1 VVVDLD
7 VDLDL
12 DLDFDRATKTRTR
25 TRSRTRTKT
34 KTRSK
39 SRARFLA
46 LALLPLSCSLASP
59 ATEIREALA
68 AAAPLELPAGSARI
82 TLSRAAFHDVEVSPE
97 GGRARVL
104 AVVDADGRVRLD
116 DGREVVLGYVGR
128 EAFEMERCPRARWC
142 PAGSPLPALAGVV
155 AALAAAPRDGW
166 RWPVAWQIRVERE
179 RATVGE
185 DAEGFG
191 GVKPR
196 RGAYDLVRDGAAWRL
211 AGPR

>member
-1 VVVDLD
+1 V
-7 VDLDL
+7 DL
-12 DLDFDRATKTRTR
+12 DLDFDLDLDGTRSKTR
-25 TRSRTRTKT
+25 
-34 KTRSK
+34 TRSK
-39 SRARFLA
+39 SRFVAVA
-46 LALLPLSCSLASP
+46 LVFLSCSVASP

-68 AAAPLELPAGSARI
+68 AAAPVELAAGSARVV
-82 TLSRAAFHDVEVSPE
+82 LSRATFHDVEVAAE

-116 DGREVVLGYVGR
+116 DGREVALGYVGR
-128 EAFEMERCPRARWC
+128 EAFEMERCPEARWC

-166 RWPVAWQIRVERE
+166 RWPVAWQVRVERD

-185 DAEGFG
+185 DAEGVG

-196 RGAYDLVRDGAAWRL
+196 RGAYDLVREGAGWRL
-211 AGPR
+211 APPR

>member
-1 VVVDLD
+1 MIW
-7 VDLDL
+7 
-12 DLDFDRATKTRTR
+12 TRTR
-25 TRSRTRTKT
+25 TRSRTRTK
-34 KTRSK
+34 
-39 SRARFLA
+39 SRLLA
-46 LALLPLSCSLASP
+46 FASLLLSCSLQSP
-59 ATEIREALA
+59 ATEIRGALA
-68 AAAPLELPAGSARI
+68 AATPLEVPAGSARI
-82 TLSRAAFHDVEVSPE
+82 TLSRAAFHDVEVAAE

-104 AVVDADGRVRLD
+104 AVVDADGRVEL
-116 DGREVVLGYVGR
+116 DGRQVALGYIGR
-128 EAFEMERCPRARWC
+128 EAFEMERCARARWC